1 MAGLGPG
8 ATPWLARADIRIKWP
23 LPGGGSIL
31 SENDKKR
38 PRVVDAPEPFP

>member
-1 MAGLGPG
+1 MAGLGSG

-23 LPGGGSIL
+23 LPCGGPIL

-38 PRVVDAPEPFP
+38 PRLMDAPKLFP

>member
-1 MAGLGPG
+1 MAGPG

-23 LPGGGSIL
+23 LPCGGPIV

-38 PRVVDAPEPFP
+38 PQLMDAPELFP